1 MLFLLEKCFRAL
13 FVVSLLSAIALYFIK
28 DDLPPA
34 SFYNL
39 ASLGDPNQQP
49 TRQDSFTTSV
59 NGEKYLIKPIYDYV
73 LDGVIVSYHNADEF
87 SDIWHHGRWKDF
99 INLRDICVVWGSNVE
114 SGVYLDM
121 DFHNDDW
128 TCWFSWPN
136 EEVGNRFHMTQLSNT
151 HVLID
156 DEAIKQ
162 ELMKSEPGD
171 QIRLKGVLAEYSNP
185 RSGFFRSTSTTRID
199 TGNGACETIY
209 VTDFEIVKKANQRS
223 RLFYAIAK
231 WSAIISLV
239 GVVISFLVVPYKGR
253 YA

>member
-1 MLFLLEKCFRAL
+1 MLILLEKSFRAL
-13 FVVSLLSAIALYFIK
+13 FVVSLLLATVLYFIK

-34 SFYNL
+34 SFYDL
-39 ASLGDPNQQP
+39 ESLGDPIQQP
-49 TRQDSFTTSV
+49 TRQASFTTSV
-59 NGEKYLIKPIYDYV
+59 NGETYLIKPIYDYV

-114 SGVYLDM
+114 TGVYLDM

-128 TCWFSWPN
+128 NCWFSWPN
-136 EEVGNRFHMTQLSNT
+136 AEVGNRFQMAQLSNN
-151 HVLID
+151 HVIID
-156 DEAIKQ
+156 DETIKP

-171 QIRLKGVLAEYSNP
+171 QIRLRGVLAEYSNP
-185 RSGFFRSTSTTRID
+185 RSGFSRSTSTTRID

-209 VTDFEIVKKANQRS
+209 VTDFEIVKKANQQP
-223 RLFYAIAK
+223 RLYYSIAK

-239 GVVISFLVVPYKGR
+239 GVVILFFVAPYKGR